1 MFRGVATWYQRAR
14 VGSPSLDGQTFA
26 SSASSQSRCRRGW
39 PLLFLPLCSIVVAGC
54 SNSIDA
60 LIATPTPTQ
69 VSGFA
74 GETGVLTVTDATGTR
89 PMYSSEYLLASINY
103 TNQKCD
109 EFFDRLARFQQD
121 SSFVDKV
128 LASSITAATP
138 LMAAYGVAAGPV
150 AVTAATVAYAQ
161 NINKFTS
168 EIYAFAPYASQ
179 LKRHVK
185 DQMTDYLKG
194 ISSDWKMGRLQSA
207 ACSST
212 GGCYNEVE
220 RLVVVRG
227 RAQQYANICSIANLR
242 AIVDSSLSNTKSVC
256 DPTTTT
262 LTATAVTNCKSAAI
276 TPAK

>member
-1 MFRGVATWYQRAR
+1 MFRSIGIVPAVA
-14 VGSPSLDGQTFA
+14 GLE
-26 SSASSQSRCRRGW
+26 SQIWDQKISIAFTQVKWRQLSR
-39 PLLFLPLCSIVVAGC
+39 PFLPLCLITLAGC

-69 VSGFA
+69 VSTFA
-74 GETGVLTVTDATGTR
+74 SETGALTVADSSGTR

-109 EFFDRLARFQQD
+109 DFFDKLARFQQD

-128 LASSITAATP
+128 LASSITASTP
-138 LMAAYGVAAGPV
+138 LMAAYGVASGPV
-150 AVTAATVAYAQ
+150 AITAATVAYAQ

-168 EIYAFAPYASQ
+168 EIYTFAPYASQ

-185 DQMTDYLKG
+185 DQMASYLQG
-194 ISSDWKMGRLQSA
+194 ITSDWKKGRLQNSA
-207 ACSST
+207 CTST

-227 RAQQYANICSIANLR
+227 RAQQYANICSLANLR
-242 AIVDSSLSNTKSVC
+242 AIVDSSLANTKSVC
-256 DPTTTT
+256 TPDGSATNA
-262 LTATAVTNCKSAAI
+262 TATAVTNCQSQGKQG
-276 TPAK
+276 T

>member
-1 MFRGVATWYQRAR
+1 MFRSFVAVLATA
-14 VGSPSLDGQTFA
+14 SLFG
-26 SSASSQSRCRRGW
+26 
-39 PLLFLPLCSIVVAGC
+39 GC

-69 VSGFA
+69 VSVFA
-74 GETGVLTVTDATGTR
+74 SETGALTVSDANGVVR

-109 EFFDRLARFQQD
+109 EFFDKLARFQQD

-128 LASSITAATP
+128 LASSISAATP
-138 LMAAYGVAAGPV
+138 LMAAFGVAANPV
-150 AVTAATVAYAQ
+150 AITAATVAYAQ
-161 NINKFTS
+161 NLNKFTA

-185 DQMTDYLKG
+185 EQMDDYLKG
-194 ISSDWKMGRLQSA
+194 ITSDWKVGRLQVSA
-207 ACSST
+207 CPET

-242 AIVDSSLSNTKSVC
+242 AIVDSSLANIKSVC
-256 DPTTTT
+256 KPTNPTVN
-262 LTATAVTNCKSAAI
+262 ATGAAVTNCQSQGKLPG
-276 TPAK
+276 T

>member
-1 MFRGVATWYQRAR
+1 MFRN
-14 VGSPSLDGQTFA
+14 FA
-26 SSASSQSRCRRGW
+26 AVLAIANILG
-39 PLLFLPLCSIVVAGC
+39 GC
-54 SNSIDA
+54 SNAIDA

-69 VSGFA
+69 VSVFA
-74 GETGVLTVTDATGTR
+74 SETGRLTVSDANGVR

-109 EFFDRLARFQQD
+109 EFFDKLARFQQD
-121 SSFVDKV
+121 SSFIDKV
-128 LASSITAATP
+128 LASSIAAATP
-138 LMAAYGVAAGPV
+138 LMAAYGVGATPI

-185 DQMTDYLKG
+185 DQMNDYLKG
-194 ISSDWKMGRLQSA
+194 ITSDWKMGRLQVSA
-207 ACSST
+207 CTST

-227 RAQQYANICSIANLR
+227 RAEQYANICSIANLR
-242 AIVDSSLSNTKSVC
+242 AIVDSSLANTMSVC
-256 DPTTTT
+256 IPASAMAN
-262 LTATAVTNCKSAAI
+262 ATGAAVTNCISRGI
-276 TPAK
+276 

>member
-1 MFRGVATWYQRAR
+1 V
-14 VGSPSLDGQTFA
+14 FA
-26 SSASSQSRCRRGW
+26 S
-39 PLLFLPLCSIVVAGC
+39 
-54 SNSIDA
+54 
-60 LIATPTPTQ
+60 
-69 VSGFA
+69 
-74 GETGVLTVTDATGTR
+74 ETGALTVSDGNIVR
-89 PMYSSEYLLASINY
+89 QMYSSEYLLASINY

-109 EFFDRLARFQQD
+109 EFFDKLARFQQD

-128 LASSITAATP
+128 LASSIAAATP
-138 LMAAYGVAAGPV
+138 LMAAYGVAANPV

-185 DQMTDYLKG
+185 DQMNEYLTG
-194 ISSDWKMGRLQSA
+194 MTSDWKKGRLQSS
-207 ACSST
+207 ACTST

-242 AIVDSSLSNTKSVC
+242 AIVDSSLANTKSTC
-256 DPTTTT
+256 DSKNSASN
-262 LTATAVTNCKSAAI
+262 LTATAVTNCTSTAVV
-276 TPAK
+276 TR

>member
-1 MFRGVATWYQRAR
+1 MLRQF
-14 VGSPSLDGQTFA
+14 
-26 SSASSQSRCRRGW
+26 
-39 PLLFLPLCSIVVAGC
+39 LLFSLIILSGC

-69 VSGFA
+69 VSVFA
-74 GETGVLTVTDATGTR
+74 SETGGLTVSDATGTR

-128 LASSITAATP
+128 LASSIAAATP
-138 LMAAYGVAAGPV
+138 LMAAYGVGANPV

-185 DQMTDYLKG
+185 DQMDAYLAG
-194 ISSDWKMGRLQSA
+194 ITSDWKMGRLQSS
-207 ACSST
+207 ACTST

-242 AIVDSSLSNTKSVC
+242 AIVDSSLANTVSVC
-256 DPTTTT
+256 KPNGSVANATG
-262 LTATAVTNCKSAAI
+262 TAVTNCQSQGM
-276 TPAK
+276 

>member
-1 MFRGVATWYQRAR
+1 MFRSVMAVLAIA
-14 VGSPSLDGQTFA
+14 SLFG
-26 SSASSQSRCRRGW
+26 
-39 PLLFLPLCSIVVAGC
+39 GC

-69 VSGFA
+69 VSVFA
-74 GETGVLTVTDATGTR
+74 SETGSLTVTDANSVR

-109 EFFDRLARFQQD
+109 EFFDKLARFQQD

-128 LASSITAATP
+128 LASSIAAATP
-138 LMAAYGVAAGPV
+138 LMAAYGVGANPV

-161 NINKFTS
+161 NLNKFTA

-194 ISSDWKMGRLQSA
+194 ITSDWKMGRLQST
-207 ACSST
+207 ACTST

-242 AIVDSSLSNTKSVC
+242 AIVDSSLANTKSVC
-256 DPTTTT
+256 NTNGSSSNV
-262 LTATAVTNCKSAAI
+262 TATAVTNCQSQGM
-276 TPAK
+276 

>member
-1 MFRGVATWYQRAR
+1 MFRSVAAMLAI
-14 VGSPSLDGQTFA
+14 SSLLG
-26 SSASSQSRCRRGW
+26 
-39 PLLFLPLCSIVVAGC
+39 GC

-69 VSGFA
+69 VSVFA
-74 GETGVLTVTDATGTR
+74 SETGVLTVSDGDRVR

-109 EFFDRLARFQQD
+109 EFFDKLARFQQD

-128 LASSITAATP
+128 LASSIAAATP
-138 LMAAYGVAAGPV
+138 LMAAYGVTANPI

-161 NINKFTS
+161 NVNKFTS

-185 DQMTDYLKG
+185 DQMNEYLTG
-194 ISSDWKMGRLQSA
+194 MTSDWRKGRLQSS
-207 ACSST
+207 ACTST

-242 AIVDSSLSNTKSVC
+242 AIVDSSLANTKSTC
-256 DPTTTT
+256 DSKSSAAN
-262 LTATAVTNCKSAAI
+262 LTGTAVTNCTS
-276 TPAK
+276 TGL

>member
-1 MFRGVATWYQRAR
+1 MKRLLVLW
-14 VGSPSLDGQTFA
+14 
-26 SSASSQSRCRRGW
+26 RR
-39 PLLFLPLCSIVVAGC
+39 FLPVCSIVVGAC

-60 LIATPTPTQ
+60 LVATPTPTQ
-69 VSGFA
+69 VAVFA
-74 GETGVLTVTDATGTR
+74 SETGTLSVTDARGAR

-128 LASSITAATP
+128 LASSIAAATP
-138 LMAAYGVAAGPV
+138 LMAAYGVGANPV
-150 AVTAATVAYAQ
+150 AVTAASVAYAQ
-161 NINKFTS
+161 NINKFSS

-185 DQMTDYLKG
+185 DQMDSYLAG
-194 ISSDWKMGRLQSA
+194 ITSDWKMGRLQSS
-207 ACSST
+207 ACTST

-220 RLVVVRG
+220 RLIVVRG

-242 AIVDSSLSNTKSVC
+242 AIVDSSLSNTMSVC
-256 DPTTTT
+256 KPNGSGANA
-262 LTATAVTNCKSAAI
+262 TATAVTNCESVGPPPPKG
-276 TPAK
+276 T